1 MSPAQFLT
9 VTFHSRCIRH
19 LRPHHHLRPRVF
31 FYSCS
36 PRPAVAIM
44 GFVKWL
50 LRCTPGLS
58 VFGLLLLLESALK
71 IVQTEWLS
79 FFYPPFLRH
88 IASPVVAQTIFIS
101 YSVFLHI
108 LALLFP
114 LRLCASAWAA
124 TCEIKAT
131 HARSRKGS
139 STSSPIKVHGNG
151 NSVMELELQQDLS
164 KKSGLVTMAVVLPS
178 YREDIEILES
188 SLRVLA
194 SHKLARSS
202 YDVSRL
208 CGKDCLT
215 WN

>member
-1 MSPAQFLT
+1 
-9 VTFHSRCIRH
+9 
-19 LRPHHHLRPRVF
+19 
-31 FYSCS
+31 
-36 PRPAVAIM
+36 M
-44 GFVKWL
+44 GFVKWF

-58 VFGLLLLLESALK
+58 VFCLLFLLESALK

-88 IASPVVAQTIFIS
+88 VASPIVAQTIFIS

-124 TCEIKAT
+124 TCEIRAT
-131 HARSRKGS
+131 HARSKKGPGS
-139 STSSPIKVHGNG
+139 LFKGDGNG
-151 NSVMELELQQDLS
+151 SMFMELELQQDLS

-178 YREDIEILES
+178 YKEDIEILES

-194 SHKLARSS
+194 SHTLARSS
-202 YDVSRL
+202 YDVSHPSWTRL
-208 CGKDCLT
+208 PHMGTDTSAGFPSHGGTRPERSHRSSKSHPAVFGQVS
-215 WN
+215 